1 MKHFEN
7 QTPILLGF
15 RGMESPIAV
24 TVPHPVLRYLD
35 IYADQDRTNAGE
47 VVYKQRSR
55 ARIMPAC
62 LLPRGPANS
71 LRP

>member
-7 QTPILLGF
+7 QIPILLEF
-15 RGMESPIAV
+15 RGMESPITV
-24 TVPHPVLRYLD
+24 TLPQPVLRYLD

-47 VVYKQRSR
+47 VVYKQGNR

-62 LLPRGPANS
+62 LLPRGFANS